1 MSHLT
6 ASLCASQLT
15 EAYMQ
20 EMIQVPSLFGSKQ
33 EVLLSNFLPRN
44 LNNFRYTPASSNYR
58 VPPGWQGKL
67 TLLFVLKDGTEYSK
81 VRGYVRSDRGLSSV
95 FRMPQV
101 VELPSK
107 KPWRLG
113 G

>member
-1 MSHLT
+1 MPL
-6 ASLCASQLT
+6 
-15 EAYMQ
+15 
-20 EMIQVPSLFGSKQ
+20 LFGSKQ

-81 VRGYVRSDRGLSSV
+81 VRGYVRSDRGQGSV
-95 FRMPQV
+95 LRLPQILEV
-101 VELPSK
+101 PSK
-107 KPWRLG
+107 KPWQFTG
-113 G
+113 